1 MGLPQFLA
9 YLARQHPGVVL
20 HALPS
25 ACRHLYVDFNGI
37 IHTAAAR
44 LAAARLPVNDASV
57 LARTLEDARALLH
70 AVAPRGD
77 VLLAVD
83 GVPPFSKVIQ
93 QRHRRF
99 VSQWR
104 QRRLP
109 EEARSTWD
117 SNAITPGTTFMAR
130 LDAALRAEFAPDAR
144 VTVSVSDEPGEGET
158 KIFRYIR
165 TANTSAT
172 AGAAWDLVYGADA
185 DLIIRGMLAVSH
197 QRGRLGIVRDE
208 TDRGSAGFACTVIDV
223 ARMAHEV
230 GQLMGNGEAGL
241 LDYVF
246 LMQLVGNDF
255 LPPLTYLN
263 NKQFAIPFLLA
274 LYRDNVARPGLTL
287 TALDARG
294 RPWIRW
300 DVFAALLAVIGQ
312 QEDGRMR
319 ISHERF
325 VGSAPNRA
333 MNASDRLDNLPLF
346 EKRPAA
352 AKVSPA
358 GAGWRKAYYFHLLGF
373 PRHVEQ
379 RLEACVPY
387 VQGLAWML
395 EYYVRLDAS
404 TGWCYPHA
412 YSPTALDVAVFL
424 QERLASDAGQTR
436 LADDIE
442 RMRADAAPPSDATF
456 TLLLVLPPQSAAL
469 LPPRL
474 RPIVAD
480 AALGCVAYYPH
491 DFDVFTYLR
500 RYLWECAPRIPHPDV
515 RLLHRRW
522 LRCSKAS

>member
-9 YLARQHPGVVL
+9 YLTRQHPGVVL
-20 HALPS
+20 HALPP

-37 IHTAAAR
+37 LHTAAAR

-57 LARTLEDARALLH
+57 VARTLADIRALLDV
-70 AVAPRGD
+70 VAPHGN

-117 SNAITPGTTFMAR
+117 SNAITPGTAFMAR

-144 VTVSVSDEPGEGET
+144 VMVSGSDEPGEGET
-158 KIFRYIR
+158 KIFRCIR
-165 TANTSAT
+165 TSDDVSATTSAT
-172 AGAAWDLVYGADA
+172 WDLVYGADA
-185 DLIIRGMLAVSH
+185 DLIVRGMLAVS
-197 QRGRLGIVRDE
+197 RPACMVPLGIVRDE
-208 TDRGSAGFACTVIDV
+208 TRGSAFACTVIDV

-230 GQLMGNGEAGL
+230 RQLMGNGEAGL

-263 NKQFAIPFLLA
+263 NKQFAIPFLTA
-274 LYRDNVARPGLTL
+274 LYRDNVARPGRTL
-287 TALDARG
+287 AALDARG
-294 RPWIRW
+294 RPWIQW

-325 VGSAPNRA
+325 AGSAPNRA

-352 AKVSPA
+352 VKVSPA

-395 EYYVRLDAS
+395 EYYVCLDAS

-412 YSPTALDVAVFL
+412 YSPTALDVSVFL

-436 LADDIE
+436 LAEDVE
-442 RMRADAAPPSDATF
+442 RMRAQAAPPSDATF

-469 LPPRL
+469 LPERL
-474 RPIVAD
+474 RPILAD

-515 RLLHRRW
+515 QLLHRRW
-522 LRCSKAS
+522 LRCVKA